1 MLSEDAPT
9 VHRDALG
16 AAAGASAGADGRRA
30 RRERGRVAVLEAAKS
45 FFDEGEARPSAE
57 ALAERAGVSLASL
70 YRYFDRLDD
79 LPQLVF
85 ESQVDEVAPLL
96 RIETEG
102 RTLEERVAAFVDA
115 RVSVYEQV
123 QGTAR
128 MGRSRAVDHAEIA
141 ASLAEARRRWSAQVR
156 SVFAPEL
163 QGRSAAAARD
173 VVAMVDT
180 IASFESWE
188 LLSSVHELPRRSLE
202 SSWRSA
208 LQLVLT
214 S

>member
-1 MLSEDAPT
+1 M
-9 VHRDALG
+9 
-16 AAAGASAGADGRRA
+16 
-30 RRERGRVAVLEAAKS
+30 LEAAKS

-79 LPQLVF
+79 LAQLVF
-85 ESQVDEVAPLL
+85 ESQVAEVAPLL

-102 RTLEERVAAFVDA
+102 RSLDERVAAFVDA
-115 RVSVYEQV
+115 RVSVYERV

-141 ASLAEARRRWSAQVR
+141 ASLAEARRRWSTQVR
-156 SVFAPEL
+156 AVFAEEL
-163 QGRSAAAARD
+163 RGRSAAEARD
-173 VVAMVDT
+173 VAAMVDT
-180 IASFESWE
+180 IASFESWD
-188 LLSSVHELPRRSLE
+188 LLSTVHELPRRSLE

-208 LQLVLT
+208 VRRVLET
-214 S
+214 

>member
-1 MLSEDAPT
+1 M
-9 VHRDALG
+9 
-16 AAAGASAGADGRRA
+16 
-30 RRERGRVAVLEAAKS
+30 LEAAKS

-79 LPQLVF
+79 LAQLVF

-102 RTLEERVAAFVDA
+102 RTLDERIVDFVDA
-115 RVSVYEQV
+115 RVSVYERV

-128 MGRSRAVDHAEIA
+128 MGRSRAVDHVEIA

-156 SVFAPEL
+156 AVFAPEL
-163 QGRSAAAARD
+163 HARSATDARD

-180 IASFESWE
+180 IASFESWD
-188 LLSSVHELPRRSLE
+188 LLTTLHELPRRSLE
-202 SSWRSA
+202 TRWCTA
-208 LQLVLT
+208 LQVLLE

>member
-1 MLSEDAPT
+1 M
-9 VHRDALG
+9 
-16 AAAGASAGADGRRA
+16 
-30 RRERGRVAVLEAAKS
+30 LEAAKA

-85 ESQVDEVAPLL
+85 ESQVDEIAPLL

-102 RTLEERVAAFVDA
+102 HTLEERIAAFVDA
-115 RVSVYEQV
+115 RVSVYERV

-141 ASLAEARRRWSAQVR
+141 ASLGEARRRWSAQVR
-156 SVFAPEL
+156 MVFAAEL
-163 QGRSAAAARD
+163 EGRSAAEARD
-173 VVAMVDT
+173 VAAMVDT
-180 IASFESWE
+180 IASFESWD
-188 LLSSVHELPRRSLE
+188 LLTTAHGMPRRSLE
-202 SSWRSA
+202 SHWRAA
-208 LQLVLT
+208 LAGVL
-214 S
+214 SPRRS